1 MRWLQT
7 EAERLKDDA
16 KASGRAATEPGSAD
30 FAGFTES
37 VKNVAGAVF
46 NLGKSAYAELAHLR
60 STSSEFVLL
69 EDRMDVVSGSSI
81 KAIPYSSIKK
91 ILLVKDKATLTLDK
105 GTFAIKPFAH
115 VVAGPLKVPIGWER
129 NGLEAPYLLIV
140 EEIAARAGIEV
151 EVG

>member
-37 VKNVAGAVF
+37 VRNVAGAVF
-46 NLGKSAYAELAHLR
+46 NLGKSAYAELAHIR

-69 EDRMDVVSGSSI
+69 DDRMDIVSGSSI
-81 KAIPYSSIKK
+81 KAIPYSTIKK
-91 ILLVKDKATLTLDK
+91 ITLVKDKATLVLEK
-105 GTFAIKPFAH
+105 GTFTIKPFAH

-140 EEIAARAGIEV
+140 EEIAARAGVEV
-151 EVG
+151 EAS